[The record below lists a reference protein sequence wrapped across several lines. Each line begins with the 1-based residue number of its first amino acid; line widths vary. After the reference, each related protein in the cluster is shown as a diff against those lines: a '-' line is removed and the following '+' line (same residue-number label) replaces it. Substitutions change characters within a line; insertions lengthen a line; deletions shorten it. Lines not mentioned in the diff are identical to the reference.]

1 MKKLLVIVTILF
13 LAVSVHAQKYLKK
26 ENTTPEQQKEY
37 VRIDLMPDDS
47 LRTGWNRHFKL
58 YKKTGN
64 RVNLYFCNNYA
75 NELIRRQNSFDPSLF
90 GQLRDI
96 ARQNKDTINEEYGS
110 TYAEEALYYFYQRNK
125 ERSQK
130 LNAKAYSIYKKSD
143 MGSYL
148 PLVNMA
154 YKIAY
159 IYETMTEYEKAR
171 KYATLCIEDAKKY
184 NIPVLEAASYITL
197 TKMTRDSDPSLA
209 LDLVKKGLKITNEKE
224 GNFKIVKANLYL
236 YALNL
241 LEINQKDNQ
250 QIINAVDSAMRYA
263 KLSKHILS
271 QPELKVH
278 KANTLYKMGETKKA
292 TEIIE
297 DLKMQLNDSIYKN
310 LSEHYLHLQQL
321 GNAYEWL
328 GNYEAAK
335 EYYEKSA
342 CEFLNSSAYKDYR
355 KYGKLINDVLPV
367 YLELNE
373 YSKFDSTYQANQNKY
388 WYNHSLDSAVN
399 NLDYAQLDLLSMYLK
414 FGIHRLSK
422 APVEEFNTDSLI
434 TLYESANKVVNTI
447 FTRFDFNTTTIN
459 KHTHN
464 LNECSDHIFNSG
476 KVEFMTEDQK
486 KKIWLLA
493 STSKAFDLINKK
505 SFRDRNEAESAKYR
519 RLKSRYR
526 TTDESDSL
534 YDKYFD
540 EYIDYVLKH
549 QLTNIIR
556 KDNPYDPQMLEE
568 NYRKTKA
575 LLNKS
580 NDDFIIDI
588 YRTDSTISFFTLSN
602 GKLDYHDLPLDHD
615 SRNDLSRLIRDIK
628 TFNYQSNSAFK
639 AIEQKMNELLK
650 KQGWITNISI
660 IADEELLMFPFELV
674 KLNSDYLIK
683 NYQVNY
689 HYSPFLLYE
698 SRQKTRN
705 KYEKLL
711 AVAPV
716 FNNPDTKTAVALR
729 TEMKAF
735 DELERNSEIYRDER
749 NLNALP
755 HTKNE
760 VTTINKLFQK
770 GDRTS
775 RILLNNQATEKSCR
789 KNIDDYD
796 IIHFA
801 THGYSSS
808 ENPGLSRL
816 ILARD
821 TSAASVDEKN
831 DAYLHLNETY
841 ELSLNAD
848 LVILSACKTGSGK
861 IIKGEG
867 ILALP
872 RGFIYAGVPNVIAS
886 LWKVHDE
893 KTKELMV
900 SFYKHL
906 LEDGV
911 SYSEALRQAKLD
923 CIEKGFLP
931 MDWAGFVL
939 IGSDV

>member
-1 MKKLLVIVTILF
+1 MKTLYFIIAISFFALN
-13 LAVSVHAQKYLKK
+13 AHAQKYLKK

-47 LRTGWNRHFKL
+47 LRLGWERHFKL
-58 YKKTGN
+58 YKKNGK
-64 RVNLYFCNNYA
+64 RINLYFCNNYA

-96 ARQNKDTINEEYGS
+96 ARQYKDTINEEYAAI
-110 TYAEEALYYFYQRNK
+110 YAEEALYHFYERNL

-159 IYETMTEYEKAR
+159 LYENMNEYEKAR
-171 KYATLCIEDAKKY
+171 KYATLCIEDAQRY
-184 NIPVLEAASYITL
+184 NIPVLESASYIIL
-197 TKMTRDSDPSLA
+197 TKMTKQSDPLLA
-209 LDLVKKGLKITNEKE
+209 IDLAKKGLKIANENE
-224 GNFKIVKANLYL
+224 GIFKQVKSNLYF
-236 YALNL
+236 YAVEILKYQQSDKQMTLNM
-241 LEINQKDNQ
+241 
-250 QIINAVDSAMRYA
+250 ADSAIHYA
-263 KLSKHILS
+263 KVSKHRMGLTERKLHKAMVLS
-271 QPELKVH
+271 NFGELKN
-278 KANTLYKMGETKKA
+278 ANKIIKEVEIQIQDDFYKNDAQHYTRLHQIGYAYEQVGKNKKA
-292 TEIIE
+292 Q
-297 DLKMQLNDSIYKN
+297 DF
-310 LSEHYLHLQQL
+310 
-321 GNAYEWL
+321 
-328 GNYEAAK
+328 
-335 EYYEKSA
+335 YEKSLN
-342 CEFLNSSAYKDYR
+342 EFLNNSPDKDYKDYCNITN
-355 KYGKLINDVLPV
+355 GLLSL
-367 YLELNE
+367 YLTNNKFH
-373 YSKFDSTYQANQNKY
+373 KFDSVYTANKNKY
-388 WYNHSLDSAVN
+388 WYNHPLDSAIN
-399 NLDYAQLDLLSMYLK
+399 NLNYAQLDLLMGYLMH
-414 FGIHRLSK
+414 GIHRLSK
-422 APVEEFNTDSLI
+422 APIEEFKTDSLI
-434 TLYESANKVVNTI
+434 TLYESATKVVNTI

-459 KHTHN
+459 RHTSN

-505 SFRDRNEAESAKYR
+505 SFKDRNEVESSKYR
-519 RLKSRYR
+519 RLKSRYMASN
-526 TTDESDSL
+526 ESDSL
-534 YDKYFD
+534 YDEYFD

-556 KDNPYDPQMLEE
+556 KDNPYDPQMLAE

-602 GKLDYHDLPLDHD
+602 GNLDYHDLPLDND

-628 TFNYQSNSAFK
+628 TLNYQSNSAFK
-639 AIEQKMNELLK
+639 SIEQKMNELLNEK
-650 KQGWITNISI
+650 EGITNISI
-660 IADEELLMFPFELV
+660 IADEELLMFPFEMV
-674 KLNSDYLIK
+674 KINNDYLIK

-705 KYEKLL
+705 TFDKLL

-729 TEMKAF
+729 REMKAF
-735 DELERNSEIYRDER
+735 DELERNSEIYRDEK
-749 NLNALP
+749 NLNTLP
-755 HTKNE
+755 QTKNE
-760 VTTINKLFQK
+760 VATINKLFQK

-775 RILLNNQATEKSCR
+775 RVLLNNQATEKSCR

-816 ILARD
+816 ILSRD

-841 ELSLNAD
+841 ELNLNAD

-867 ILALP
+867 IMALP

-906 LEDGV
+906 LEGGV

-939 IGSDV
+939 IGS

>member
-1 MKKLLVIVTILF
+1 MKKTLYFIITISFFALN
-13 LAVSVHAQKYLKK
+13 AHAQMYLKK

-37 VRIDLMPDDS
+37 ARIDLMPDDS
-47 LRTGWNRHFKL
+47 LRLGWNRYFKL
-58 YKKTGN
+58 YKETGN

-96 ARQNKDTINEEYGS
+96 ARQNKDTINEEYA
-110 TYAEEALYYFYQRNK
+110 TIYAEEALYHFYKRKK
-125 ERSQK
+125 EKSQK
-130 LNAKAYSIYKKSD
+130 LNAKAYRIYKKSD

-154 YKIAY
+154 YKIGY
-159 IYETMTEYEKAR
+159 LYETMTEYEKAR
-171 KYATLCIEDAKKY
+171 KYATLCIEDAKKH

-197 TKMTRDSDPSLA
+197 TKMTSDSDPSLA
-209 LDLVKKGLKITNEKE
+209 LDLIKKGLKIANEKE
-224 GNFKIVKANLYL
+224 DNFIKVKANLYL
-236 YALNL
+236 YAINL
-241 LEINQKDNQ
+241 LKRNNKDNQ
-250 QIINAVDSAMRYA
+250 QIISTIDSAMRYE

-271 QPELKVH
+271 QPELKTH
-278 KANTLYKMGETKKA
+278 KAIALNNMGESKKA

-297 DLKMQLNDSIYKN
+297 EVKMQLNDSVYKN
-310 LSEHYLHLQQL
+310 LSEHYMHLQQL
-321 GNAYEWL
+321 GNAYEWI

-335 EYYEKSA
+335 DYYEKSA
-342 CEFLNSSAYKDYR
+342 YEYLNSSSDKDYR
-355 KYGKLINDVLPV
+355 KYCKLINDMLPV

-373 YSKFDSTYQANQNKY
+373 YSKFDSTYRENKNKF

-399 NLDYAQLDLLSMYLK
+399 NLNYAQLNLLSTYLK

-422 APVEEFNTDSLI
+422 APDEEFKTDSLI

-476 KVEFMTEDQK
+476 KVENMTEDQK

-505 SFRDRNEAESAKYR
+505 SFRDNEAESAKYR
-519 RLKSRYR
+519 RLKARYK

-540 EYIDYVLKH
+540 EYIDYVLEH
-549 QLTNIIR
+549 QLSNIIR
-556 KDNPYDPQMLEE
+556 KDNPYDPQMLAE

-602 GKLDYHDLPLDHD
+602 GNLDYHDLPLDHD
-615 SRNDLSRLIRDIK
+615 SRNEMSRLVRDIK
-628 TFNYQSNSAFK
+628 TFSYQSNSAFK
-639 AIEQKMNELLK
+639 AIEQKMNELLNK
-650 KQGWITNISI
+650 KEGITNISI

-674 KLNSDYLIK
+674 KINNDYLIK

-698 SRQKTRN
+698 SKQKTRN
-705 KYEKLL
+705 KFDELL

-716 FNNPDTKTAVALR
+716 FNNSDSKTAVALR

-735 DELERNSEIYRDER
+735 DEQEVNSEIYRDEKS
-749 NLNALP
+749 LKKLP
-755 HTKNE
+755 QTKNE

-775 RILLNNQATEKSCR
+775 RVLLNDQATEKSCR
-789 KNIDDYD
+789 ENISDYD

-808 ENPGLSRL
+808 ENSGLSRL
-816 ILARD
+816 ILSRD
-821 TSAASVDEKN
+821 TSASQVDEKN

-848 LVILSACKTGSGK
+848 LVVLSACKTGSGK
-861 IIKGEG
+861 IIKSEG
-867 ILALP
+867 IMALP

-893 KTKELMV
+893 KTKGLMV
-900 SFYKHL
+900 AFYKHL
-906 LEDGV
+906 LEGDV
-911 SYSEALRQAKLD
+911 SYAEALRQAKLD
-923 CIEKGFLP
+923 CIEKGFSP

-939 IGSDV
+939 LGS

>member
-1 MKKLLVIVTILF
+1 MRTLFFIIAISF
-13 LAVSVHAQKYLKK
+13 LALNAHAQKYLKK
-26 ENTTPEQQKEY
+26 ENTTPAQQKEY
-37 VRIDLMPDDS
+37 ERIDLMPDDS
-47 LRTGWNRHFKL
+47 LRLGWEKYFKQ
-58 YKKTGN
+58 YKKNGK

-90 GQLRDI
+90 GELRDI
-96 ARQNKDTINEEYGS
+96 ARQYKDTINEEYGS
-110 TYAEEALYYFYQRNK
+110 TYAEEALYHFYERNK

-143 MGSYL
+143 MGSYI

-184 NIPVLEAASYITL
+184 NIPVLEAASYIIL

-241 LEINQKDNQ
+241 LEINKKDNQ
-250 QIINAVDSAMRYA
+250 QIISAVDSAMRYA

-278 KANTLYKMGETKKA
+278 KANTLYNMGEPQKA

-310 LSEHYLHLQQL
+310 LSGHYLHLQQL

-342 CEFLNSSAYKDYR
+342 CELLNSSAYKDYR

-373 YSKFDSTYQANQNKY
+373 YSKFDSTYQANKNKY

-399 NLDYAQLDLLSMYLK
+399 NLNYAQLDLLSTYLK
-414 FGIHRLSK
+414 FGIQRLSK
-422 APVEEFNTDSLI
+422 APVEEFNTDSLF

-459 KHTHN
+459 RHTHN

-476 KVEFMTEDQK
+476 KVENMTENQK
-486 KKIWLLA
+486 EKIWLLA

-505 SFRDRNEAESAKYR
+505 TFRNRNEVESAKYR
-519 RLKSRYR
+519 RLKSRYM
-526 TTDESDSL
+526 TTEESDSL

-540 EYIDYVLKH
+540 EYIEYVLKH

-575 LLNKS
+575 LLNTG
-580 NDDFIIDI
+580 NDGLIIDV
-588 YRTDSTISFFTLSN
+588 YRTDSTISLFTISN
-602 GKLDYHDLPLDHD
+602 GKLDYHNLPLDHE
-615 SRNDLSRLIRDIK
+615 SRNELSRLIRDIK
-628 TFNYQSNSAFK
+628 SFNYQSNSAFK
-639 AIEQKMNELLK
+639 AIEQKFNELIRK
-650 KQGWITNISI
+650 HEGIENISI
-660 IADEELLMFPFELV
+660 IADEELLMFPFELL
-674 KLNSDYLIK
+674 KINNDFLIK
-683 NYQVNY
+683 DYQVSY

-705 KYEKLL
+705 KFDKLL

-716 FNNPDTKTAVALR
+716 FNQPNMKTAVALR

-735 DELERNSEIYRDER
+735 DEQEMNSEIYRDER
-749 NLNALP
+749 SLNELP

-760 VTTINKLFQK
+760 VTTINKLFQRGNK
-770 GDRTS
+770 KARL
-775 RILLNNQATEKSCR
+775 LLNKQATEKSCR
-789 KNIDDYD
+789 ENISDYD

-816 ILARD
+816 ILSRD
-821 TSAASVDEKN
+821 SSAGSDNEHN

-841 ELSLNAD
+841 ELDLNAD

-861 IIKGEG
+861 ILKGEG
-867 ILALP
+867 IMALP

-900 SFYKHL
+900 AFYKHL
-906 LEDGV
+906 LEDGI

-923 CIEKGFLP
+923 CIKKGFLP

-939 IGSDV
+939 IGS